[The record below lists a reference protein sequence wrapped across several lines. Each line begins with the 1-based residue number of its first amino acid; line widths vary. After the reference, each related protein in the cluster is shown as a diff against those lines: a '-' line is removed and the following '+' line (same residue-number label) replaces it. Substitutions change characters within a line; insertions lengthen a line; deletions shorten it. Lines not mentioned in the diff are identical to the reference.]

1 MAYIKTRPTT
11 TLKIKVVNVKCTN
24 LTDIPHNVPLANAV
38 LTSHVY
44 SLRIILN
51 KTDSFIT
58 FRITAVKFQLNTCYV
73 YLLVNEL
80 HY

>member
-44 SLRIILN
+44 SFRN
-51 KTDSFIT
+51 HTKQNRFIHN
-58 FRITAVKFQLNTCYV
+58 V
-73 YLLVNEL
+73 
-80 HY
+80 